1 MYGSEQTNITD
12 LDPCILESLSE
23 IKSNPIRRRLTKE
36 LSDLQKMTNN
46 NFLYVQSV
54 EINQKGIPVVT
65 IVDYSTENLNVYEF
79 TTISYPFSVPKIK
92 VNSSDYSEFLRIRT
106 LTFQHLLKKI
116 KGIGCFCC
124 NSYLCSDRWTPA
136 LRFIHIIEEIRMFRK
151 YKREIINKL
160 YADKIKD
167 KYLIADID
175 LDSWLF

>member
-1 MYGSEQTNITD
+1 MTESLIE
-12 LDPCILESLSE
+12 LDPSVTESLFE
-23 IKSNPIRRRLTKE
+23 IKSNPIRRRLTRE
-36 LSDLQKMTNN
+36 LTDLQKTTNS

-79 TTISYPFSVPKIK
+79 TTDSYPFRVPKIR
-92 VNSSDYSEFLRIRT
+92 VNSSEYSEFLSIRT

-116 KGIGCFCC
+116 KGIACLCC

-136 LRFIHIIEEIRMFRK
+136 LKFVTIIEEIRMFRK
-151 YKREIINKL
+151 YKREIINKF

-167 KYLIADID
+167 KFLISDID